1 MKKKDLRG
9 MSEDAVLDA
18 TRKLGNNNNQEKRV
32 MRLQK
37 NKNFLSWLWEIFLL
51 VAAPRGGAE

>member
-1 MKKKDLRG
+1 
-9 MSEDAVLDA
+9 VLDA

>member
-37 NKNFLSWLWEIFLL
+37 NKNFLS
-51 VAAPRGGAE
+51 